1 MQKNAHAIGPTATKK
16 NDKNSD
22 EGSYRL
28 VIDCPDQVG
37 LVAAV
42 SQFLASVN
50 ASILEASHHTD
61 VKLSRFFMRHE
72 IDANS
77 LKLGHEEFTLAFSE
91 LAQKYDMR
99 WTLNSSQ
106 KKPKV
111 ALLVSKEEHC
121 LNDVL
126 HRWHTGELNCDI
138 PCIIANHK
146 SMKKYADWYEIPFHF
161 IDFSDK
167 TKAFEEI
174 EKILHDYNVDLT
186 VLARFMQII
195 PDGLCQRLQGKI
207 INIHHSFLP
216 SFVGA
221 KPYQQAY
228 DRGVKLIGATCH
240 YVTSILDEGPIIE
253 QEVMRIS
260 HSDSSVDM
268 VRKGKRCEISAL
280 ANGLRYHI
288 EDRVII
294 CQHKTIVFN

>member
-1 MQKNAHAIGPTATKK
+1 LRSTYT
-16 NDKNSD
+16 
-22 EGSYRL
+22 L

-61 VKLSRFFMRHE
+61 IKLARFFMRHQ

-77 LKLGHEEFTLAFSE
+77 LKLDHAAFKQAFAD

-99 WTLNSSQ
+99 WTLNSSD
-106 KKPKV
+106 KKAKV

-138 PCIIANHK
+138 PCIIANHQ
-146 SMKKYADWYEIPFHF
+146 SMKKYADWYEIPFHL

-167 TKAFEEI
+167 VKAFAEI
-174 EKILHDYNVDLT
+174 EELLQRYEVDLT

-195 PDGLCQRLQGKI
+195 PDELCQRLAGKI

-240 YVTSILDEGPIIE
+240 YVTSVLDEGPIIE
-253 QEVMRIS
+253 QEVMRIT
-260 HSDSSVDM
+260 HSDSSKDM
-268 VRKGKRCEISAL
+268 VRKGKRCEINAL

-294 CQHKTIVFN
+294 CQSKTIVFN

>member
-1 MQKNAHAIGPTATKK
+1 MRSTYT
-16 NDKNSD
+16 
-22 EGSYRL
+22 L

-61 VKLSRFFMRHE
+61 IKLARFFMRHQ

-77 LKLGHEEFTLAFSE
+77 LKLDHAAFKQAFAD

-99 WTLNSSQ
+99 WTLNSSD
-106 KKPKV
+106 KKAKV

-138 PCIIANHK
+138 PCIIANHQ
-146 SMKKYADWYEIPFHF
+146 SMKKYADWYEIPFHL

-167 TKAFEEI
+167 VKAFAEI
-174 EKILHDYNVDLT
+174 EELLQRYEVDLT

-195 PDGLCQRLQGKI
+195 PDELCQRLAGKI

-240 YVTSILDEGPIIE
+240 YVTSVLDEGPIIE

-260 HSDSSVDM
+260 HSDSSKDM
-268 VRKGKRCEISAL
+268 VRKGKRCEINAL

-294 CQHKTIVFN
+294 CQSKTIVFN

>member
-1 MQKNAHAIGPTATKK
+1 LRSTYT
-16 NDKNSD
+16 
-22 EGSYRL
+22 L

-61 VKLSRFFMRHE
+61 IKLARFFMRHQ

-77 LKLGHEEFTLAFSE
+77 LKLDHAAFKQAFAD

-99 WTLNSSQ
+99 WTLNSSD
-106 KKPKV
+106 KKAKV

-138 PCIIANHK
+138 PCIIANHQ
-146 SMKKYADWYEIPFHF
+146 SMKKYADWYEIPFHL

-167 TKAFEEI
+167 VNAFAEI
-174 EKILHDYNVDLT
+174 EELLQRYEVDLT

-195 PDGLCQRLQGKI
+195 PDELCQRLAGKI

-240 YVTSILDEGPIIE
+240 YVTSVLDEGPIIE

-260 HSDSSVDM
+260 HSDSSKDM
-268 VRKGKRCEISAL
+268 VRKGKRCEINAL

-294 CQHKTIVFN
+294 CQSKTIVFN

>member
-1 MQKNAHAIGPTATKK
+1 MSST
-16 NDKNSD
+16 
-22 EGSYRL
+22 YRL
-28 VIDCPDQVG
+28 IIDCPDQVG

-42 SQFLASVN
+42 SQFLASLN

-61 VKLSRFFMRHE
+61 LKLSRFFMRHE
-72 IDANS
+72 IDAKSVS
-77 LKLGHEEFTLAFSE
+77 LNHEEFKRAFSA
-91 LAQKYDMR
+91 LAEKYDMR
-99 WTLNSSQ
+99 WKLNSSEQ
-106 KKPKV
+106 KPKV
-111 ALLVSKEEHC
+111 ALLASKEEHC

-146 SMKKYADWYEIPFHF
+146 GMQKYANWYDIPFYHIDF
-161 IDFSDK
+161 IDKKS
-167 TKAFEEI
+167 AFKQINDLLQKHEI
-174 EKILHDYNVDLT
+174 ELA

-195 PDGLCQRLQGKI
+195 PDEMCQQWAGKI

-240 YVTSILDEGPIIE
+240 YVTSVLDEGPIIE

-260 HSDSSVDM
+260 HSDSSEDM
-268 VRKGKRCEISAL
+268 VRKGKRCEINAL
-280 ANGLRYHI
+280 ANGLRYHV
-288 EDRVII
+288 EDRIII
-294 CQHKTIVFN
+294 CESKTIVFN

>member
-1 MQKNAHAIGPTATKK
+1 
-16 NDKNSD
+16 
-22 EGSYRL
+22 
-28 VIDCPDQVG
+28 VG

-61 VKLSRFFMRHE
+61 IKLARFFMRHQ

-77 LKLGHEEFTLAFSE
+77 LKLDHAAFKQAFAD

-99 WTLNSSQ
+99 WTLNSSD
-106 KKPKV
+106 KKAKV

-138 PCIIANHK
+138 PCIIANHQ
-146 SMKKYADWYEIPFHF
+146 SMKKYADWYEIPFHL

-167 TKAFEEI
+167 VNAFAEI
-174 EKILHDYNVDLT
+174 EELLQRYEVDLT

-195 PDGLCQRLQGKI
+195 PDELCQRLAGKI

-240 YVTSILDEGPIIE
+240 YVTSVLDEGPIIE

-260 HSDSSVDM
+260 HSDSSKDM
-268 VRKGKRCEISAL
+268 VRKGKRCEINAL

-294 CQHKTIVFN
+294 CQSKTIVFN